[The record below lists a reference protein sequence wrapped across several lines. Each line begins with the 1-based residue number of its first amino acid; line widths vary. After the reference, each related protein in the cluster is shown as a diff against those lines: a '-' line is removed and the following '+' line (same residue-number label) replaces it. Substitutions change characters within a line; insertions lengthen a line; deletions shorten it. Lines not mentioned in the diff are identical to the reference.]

1 MKKINDERNHLEES
15 LEAANEKIGAFIQQI
30 THNEELMAVMNRE
43 QTKLRTRLAK
53 AERVNDQLETKKES
67 DSKLL
72 ETEKLKS
79 RDIERSLNKMIE
91 TEKIWREQWVERYET
106 EHKSH
111 LETTAEVM
119 QLRTK
124 VKELTNKSNSLKIER
139 DLLKKD
145 NDKIMKKFDDK
156 RESLQITL
164 SQLGMID

>member
-1 MKKINDERNHLEES
+1 MRRDSKNNQKKLNKLHKDIDDLDKENQTLAENNRTYIELHKEQKQEIDESTKKMKKINDERNHLEES

-91 TEKIWREQWVERYET
+91 TEKI
-106 EHKSH
+106 
-111 LETTAEVM
+111 
-119 QLRTK
+119 
-124 VKELTNKSNSLKIER
+124 
-139 DLLKKD
+139 
-145 NDKIMKKFDDK
+145 
-156 RESLQITL
+156 
-164 SQLGMID
+164 